1 MAWLIIVVT
10 LLAAVF
16 IGWVVVEVVL
26 HLARVSDNGNGQ
38 VPRSGGHAATVLP
51 QEERPVEVL
60 RGGTWIGVLERIA
73 IAGCILAGQPGL
85 VAAVVAIKGLG
96 RWADLQSNPALTERF
111 IIGTLASYI
120 VAASCGFAGVWL
132 LGA

>member
-1 MAWLIIVVT
+1 MTWLIIAAT

-16 IGWVVVEVVL
+16 IGWAAVEAVL
-26 HLARVSDNGNGQ
+26 HVARVSDNAEAQ
-38 VPRSGGHAATVLP
+38 VPHSGGHAATVLP
-51 QEERPVEVL
+51 PQERPVEVL

-85 VAAVVAIKGLG
+85 IAAVVAIKGLG